1 MASCSDLRIRVGDST
16 TAKLGQ
22 ADGGGDGGGDG
33 AELLMVV
40 IVMVMLAV
48 VMVVIVMVV
57 VVVVVVM
64 MVVGVEGAVEL
75 MVGVKCPVPDQY
87 HPQSGRCTSP
97 GLPL

>member
-1 MASCSDLRIRVGDST
+1 
-16 TAKLGQ
+16 
-22 ADGGGDGGGDG
+22 
-33 AELLMVV
+33 MVV
-40 IVMVMLAV
+40 N
-48 VMVVIVMVV
+48 VIVMVV

-64 MVVGVEGAVEL
+64 MVVVVEVAVEL

>member
-1 MASCSDLRIRVGDST
+1 MGNKNQNKNIGFGPGPFFCTWVHLKGSVWPLVRMGV
-16 TAKLGQ
+16 
-22 ADGGGDGGGDG
+22 
-33 AELLMVV
+33 MVV
-40 IVMVMLAV
+40 N
-48 VMVVIVMVV
+48 VIVMVV

-64 MVVGVEGAVEL
+64 MVVVVEVAVEL

>member
-1 MASCSDLRIRVGDST
+1 MWPLVRMGV
-16 TAKLGQ
+16 
-22 ADGGGDGGGDG
+22 
-33 AELLMVV
+33 MVV
-40 IVMVMLAV
+40 N
-48 VMVVIVMVV
+48 VIVMVV

-64 MVVGVEGAVEL
+64 MVVVVEVAVEV